1 MKQLIK
7 KVIFIVLC
15 MMTISSLNAETIVT
29 VDGINYSLS
38 GAYASVRGLAQEMTD
53 VSVHEKIE
61 YQGLTYIVNRI
72 GTNAF
77 AYYDEFRNPMI
88 DNHPQPTIAAY
99 KPKEN
104 SLIKSVTLPS
114 TIATI
119 DSYAFSNPNI
129 SEVTIGENVT
139 AIGMFAF
146 AFSGISTI
154 KLSEGIKNIKA
165 FTFYYSRITK
175 LIIPKSV
182 ETFEKI
188 TVSNHYGNNYD
199 KSGTFEGCDLL
210 RTLIYLGEKCPT
222 NWWTA
227 SFTYVPSKK
236 TYSSSNNN
244 VIEMITFSDSTFI
257 YEGIK
262 PSTAWVNNMSDY
274 TETLNMPIL
283 KSDVGSY
290 EEIVP
295 VTFTK
300 GEESFIANIPY
311 KYTIEPAKLKAIVN
325 STNRTYGEP
334 NPNFT
339 ISYSGFVNGE
349 DENVLITK
357 PSLATTADKNS
368 AVGTYP
374 ITISGGKAKN
384 YTLEYEEGVLTVNK
398 ASLGIQVMDAI
409 KVYGDENPTFTL
421 SYSGLKNNE
430 TAPEWITAPQF
441 TTDARK
447 SSDAGQYPITIT
459 CEPKNYTV
467 LTNNSGTLTIEQAPL
482 TIKANNVSMDYCGTL
497 PTYTY
502 SYSGFV
508 NDDDEKV
515 LTSNPTME
523 TDITQTSNVGTYV
536 ITPCGAT
543 AKNYVMTYIAGE
555 LTVKPITLTVKAN
568 NASRLYGDD
577 NPDFELTYTGFVNNE
592 TKDVLNT
599 EPTASTTAT
608 VKSYAGTYD
617 ISVSGGK
624 ALNYTFSYKSGQLT
638 ITSRNLNAYVGDYER
653 AYGEDNPI
661 FVITYEGFVNN
672 DTEKSLNTKPSA
684 KTNATKTS
692 NVGTYDITLSGGYS
706 PNYIFTYGQGKL
718 TIVKAEQTFVWD
730 QDLSNIEVGSQI
742 ELLAKA
748 SSGLPIT
755 YTMDSDEY
763 AEIYKAG
770 SKTYM
775 ECKKAGTF
783 SIKAV
788 QDGNDNYY
796 STQRINKKV
805 IIVDEGGSAI
815 NTIQNS
821 KVKVLSTSDGIRVTG
836 VNSDDVIRVYTI
848 DGALEKIVHAKGSQ
862 VEIPLH
868 KDNMYVVKVG
878 AKTVKLRL

>member
-1 MKQLIK
+1 MKKLEKIVMLIL
-7 KVIFIVLC
+7 ICASTLC
-15 MMTISSLNAETIVT
+15 VNAQTEVS
-29 VDGINYSLS
+29 VDGLRYSLYGIQATVIGVAS
-38 GAYASVRGLAQEMTD
+38 GNTS
-53 VSVHEKIE
+53 EKIIVPE
-61 YQGLTYIVNRI
+61 SICYDGLQYKVYRI
-72 GTNAF
+72 GSKCFYKNNGNTGYVKEVILPN
-77 AYYDEFRNPMI
+77 
-88 DNHPQPTIAAY
+88 TI
-99 KPKEN
+99 ESISN
-104 SLIKSVTLPS
+104 
-114 TIATI
+114 
-119 DSYAFSNPNI
+119 YAFSNSNI
-129 SEVTIGENVT
+129 QKVKLEEGVTQILSH
-139 AIGMFAF
+139 AF
-146 AFSGISTI
+146 EESGIKEI
-154 KLSEGIKNIKA
+154 VL
-165 FTFYYSRITK
+165 
-175 LIIPKSV
+175 PKSLV
-182 ETFEKI
+182 K
-188 TVSNHYGNNYD
+188 YGDNV
-199 KSGTFEGCDLL
+199 FFGCNLL
-210 RTLIYLGEKCPT
+210 RTMIYLSEKIPENYLNNSIAPLIYVPDTIEYKVVANYIKLFPLISFENSIFNYNGSVPT
-222 NWWTA
+222 TKWSSNLEG
-227 SFTYVPSKK
+227 
-236 TYSSSNNN
+236 YSS
-244 VIEMITFSDSTFI
+244 EFD
-257 YEGIK
+257 
-262 PSTAWVNNMSDY
+262 
-274 TETLNMPIL
+274 MPTL
-283 KSDVGSY
+283 KSDAGNY
-290 EEIVP
+290 KEIIP
-295 VTFTK
+295 VSFTK
-300 GEESFIANIPY
+300 GEESFTANIPY

-577 NPDFELTYTGFVNNE
+577 NPDFELTYKGFVNNE

-748 SSGLPIT
+748 SSGLTIT